1 MEPSVESA
9 FHLLNDIFPDR
20 AKYLLDAIALLNQ
33 RDEQLDDWRE
43 RQLRHFLEITISS
56 VADLRRAY
64 EERKVST
71 LAWLTRNL
79 LELFV
84 WIQYCNLNDENAKRF
99 YDDAVRDM
107 HGWAKAVH
115 ELTIFQDGKPDA
127 ELAARLDNLNR
138 FAAKRGIAPL
148 ADDFKRVSAASKEV
162 GNDMLFSKSNK
173 LYSKFAHPTAW
184 VVATAKSEE
193 ADKEVRGMI
202 FKDGAELAVACWLVI
217 RDEIVRLY
225 PEIAGRVRNK

>member
-9 FHLLNDIFPDR
+9 FRLLNDIFPDK
-20 AKYLLDAIALLNQ
+20 AKNLLDAIVLLNQ
-33 RDEQLDDWRE
+33 NDEQMDDWRE
-43 RQLRHFLEITISS
+43 RQVRHFLEITISS
-56 VADLRRAY
+56 VADLKRAY
-64 EERKVST
+64 EERRVST

-79 LELFV
+79 LELLV

-115 ELTIFQDGKPDA
+115 ELTIFQDGRPDA
-127 ELAARLDNLNR
+127 KLASRLDNLDK

-148 ADDFKRVSAASKEV
+148 ADDFKRVSDASKEV
-162 GNDMLFSKSNK
+162 GNDVLFSKSNK

-202 FKDGAELAVACWLVI
+202 FKDGEELAVMCYLVI
-217 RDEIVRLY
+217 RDEMARLY
-225 PEIAGRVRNK
+225 PDIVGLGQK